1 MESDREND
9 MKLLRIWVLS
19 ALSGMLA
26 AGCATL
32 EPEPEP
38 PVGQAVLE
46 ARLTVLDT
54 RLAALERQ
62 IVEQRREQWLTLDQ
76 SLAEVGRDIQGTRES
91 VAALRRKVEKP
102 AVVARPA
109 SVADD
114 AIWKAYRSVDV
125 PLGAFPE
132 GGGKQAVFP
141 IPSTV
146 PDSAREILVYAQV
159 ATGYVEGGP
168 HRFRVAVA
176 PNGGREVSFYLYA
189 TGQSQAGWGYNSDN
203 VWLPMPQNRQL
214 VLQAE
219 GKPFFGEWNS
229 ETRIIGYR

>member
-1 MESDREND
+1 
-9 MKLLRIWVLS
+9 MKLLRIWALF

-32 EPEPEP
+32 ESEPAP
-38 PVGQAVLE
+38 LVGQTVLE

-62 IVEQRREQWLTLDQ
+62 IVEQRREQWLALDQ
-76 SLAEVGRDIQGTRES
+76 SLAEVGRDIQGTRKS

-102 AVVARPA
+102 AVVARPTSA
-109 SVADD
+109 ADD
-114 AIWKAYRSVDV
+114 PVWKAYQPIDV
-125 PLGAFPE
+125 SLGAFPE
-132 GGGKQAVFP
+132 GEGKQVVHP
-141 IPSTV
+141 IPATV

-176 PNGGREVSFYLYA
+176 LADGREVSYYLYA
-189 TGQSQAGWGYNSDN
+189 TGQSQGGWGYNSDN
-203 VWLPMPQNRQL
+203 IWLPMPRNRQL
-214 VLQAE
+214 ILQAE

-229 ETRIIGYR
+229 ETHIIGYR

>member
-1 MESDREND
+1 MENNREND
-9 MKLLRIWVLS
+9 MKLLRIWALS

-32 EPEPEP
+32 EPEPAP

-46 ARLTVLDT
+46 ARLTALDT

-62 IVEQRREQWLTLDQ
+62 IVEQRREQWLALDQ
-76 SLAEVGRDIQGTRES
+76 SLAEVGREIRGTRKS
-91 VAALRRKVEKP
+91 VAALRHKVEKP

-109 SVADD
+109 SAADD
-114 AIWKAYRSVDV
+114 PVWKAYQPIDV
-125 PLGAFPE
+125 PLGVLPE
-132 GGGKQAVFP
+132 GDGKQVVYP
-141 IPSTV
+141 IPVTV
-146 PDSAREILVYAQV
+146 PNSAREVLVYAQV

-168 HRFRVAVA
+168 HRFRMAVA
-176 PNGGREVSFYLYA
+176 LDDGREVSFYLYA
-189 TGQSQAGWGYNSDN
+189 TGQSQGGWSYNSDN
-203 VWLPMPQNRQL
+203 VWLPMPRNRQL
-214 VLQAE
+214 ILQAE

>member
-1 MESDREND
+1 MENDREKD
-9 MKLLRIWVLS
+9 MKLLRIWALS
-19 ALSGMLA
+19 AVSGMLV

-32 EPEPEP
+32 ESEPAP

-46 ARLTVLDT
+46 ARLTALDA

-102 AVVARPA
+102 AVVAKPA

-114 AIWKAYRSVDV
+114 AVWKAYRSVDV

-132 GGGKQAVFP
+132 GGGKQAVYP
-141 IPSTV
+141 IPATI

-168 HRFRVAVA
+168 HRFRMAVA
-176 PNGGREVSFYLYA
+176 PDSGREVSFYLFA
-189 TGQSQAGWGYNSDN
+189 TAQSQGGWSYNSDN
-203 VWLPMPQNRQL
+203 VWLPMPGNRQL
-214 VLQAE
+214 LLQAE

>member
-1 MESDREND
+1 
-9 MKLLRIWVLS
+9 MKLLRIWVWS
-19 ALSGMLA
+19 ALGGMLA

-32 EPEPEP
+32 ESEPTP

-46 ARLTVLDT
+46 ARLTALDT

-62 IVEQRREQWLTLDQ
+62 VVEQRREQWLALDQ
-76 SLAEVGRDIQGTRES
+76 SLAEVGRDIQGTRNS

-102 AVVARPA
+102 VVVARPA
-109 SVADD
+109 STAGD
-114 AIWKAYRSVDV
+114 AVWKAYRSVDV
-125 PLGAFPE
+125 PLGGFPE
-132 GGGKQAVFP
+132 GDGKQVMHP
-141 IPSTV
+141 IPVTV

-176 PNGGREVSFYLYA
+176 LDGGREVSFYLYA
-189 TGQSQAGWGYNSDN
+189 TAQSQGGWSYNSDN
-203 VWLPMPQNRQL
+203 IWLPMPRNRQL
-214 VLQAE
+214 LLQAE